1 MPRMTNESIG
11 GGDMSWLA
19 SDHGIFNARTATLD
33 VSTFTKATHYPNGYF
48 PSGLPVNTAAEG
60 AVKPWTAATGEKLG
74 FLLTDQ
80 KTDGVADVPAPILRH
95 GLVKTARLPIAFTVP
110 AEGAEGAEGF
120 TYITEAGA

>member
-48 PSGLPVNTAAEG
+48 PSGLQVNVASETA
-60 AVKPWTAATGEKLG
+60 VLPWTGATGEKLG
-74 FLLTDQ
+74 FVLTDQ
-80 KTDGVADVPAPILRH
+80 PTDGVADVPAPILRH
-95 GLVKTARLPIAFTVP
+95 GLIKTARLPKAHIAPTT
-110 AEGAEGAEGF
+110 AADASGF
-120 TYITEAGA
+120 IFITEAGA